1 MYSDIFH
8 FIRRKGID
16 FSLRFIIQTMSA
28 TDIFLLDSKCAI
40 RTLGKFKYLKK
51 YKNIFKKL
59 LTNCKVYGI
68 IFSKVIN
75 YVVQNGLEAI
85 DDSQKS

>member
-1 MYSDIFH
+1 MST
-8 FIRRKGID
+8 GQ
-16 FSLRFIIQTMSA
+16 IQIS
-28 TDIFLLDSKCAI
+28 
-40 RTLGKFKYLKK
+40 KK

-68 IFSKVIN
+68 IFSRMIN